1 VSAQI
6 AFGTCSCGA
15 SGQLFGAGWCA
26 HCMIQWQDVR
36 ISALTQVNQE
46 LRSLVHGVNKS
57 STFGPIDGNPENTA
71 LENWFPISADELD
84 RLQAENALLRKGVK
98 CQYAEDVGMPEHRC
112 AVECQYVLQQKESG
126 IPDLCPRGTCGV
138 RIPNCP
144 ECSIFIPKNEVVDVL
159 YECAISDKVQAEEKW
174 REAGNTTPIGDANP
188 VLITASV
195 LLRRHGEKEA
205 ADQVEAIARTFAR
218 LVRAMKVTPMTST
231 NPFGLSAIGDALAEI
246 DGLYD
251 NERCGKDNG

>member
-1 VSAQI
+1 VSEQI
-6 AFGTCSCGA
+6 AFGTCPCGA
-15 SGQLFGAGWCA
+15 SGQLFGVGWCA

-46 LRSLVHGVNKS
+46 LRSKVALADMRAVDRAVADGD
-57 STFGPIDGNPENTA
+57 FGLAYGIAID
-71 LENWFPISADELD
+71 
-84 RLQAENALLRKGVK
+84 AEMEA
-98 CQYAEDVGMPEHRC
+98 Q
-112 AVECQYVLQQKESG
+112 G

-144 ECSIFIPKNEVVDVL
+144 ECSMFIPAKELADVL
-159 YECAISDKVQAEEKW
+159 YECAFADKVQAEEKW
-174 REAGNTTPIGDANP
+174 REAGNTTPLGDANP

-246 DGLYD
+246 EGLDD